1 MLAHRLLALACARH
15 TQNRVP
21 ISNLVEPPFHTGFC
35 HIWRVLQGWSF
46 KSDAFDPVL
55 AFCSHR
61 RRKKDRKLNF
71 FGSVVVKKKLGCFV
85 KETPSTWNQRKFCFL
100 SKSWSIFF
108 SCFAVDRVR
117 TEARINFSKNNS
129 YNMLLIKAI

>member
-35 HIWRVLQGWSF
+35 HNWRVLQGWSF

-55 AFCSHR
+55 AFCSHP
-61 RRKKDRKLNF
+61 RRKKDRIQFLW
-71 FGSVVVKKKLGCFV
+71 LGCSEKKV
-85 KETPSTWNQRKFCFL
+85 GVLRKRNAQYLESEEILFL

-117 TEARINFSKNNS
+117 TEARINFSKSNS
-129 YNMLLIKAI
+129 